1 MAMRGRFNVD
11 RITSDEQAKE
21 EMNFQYGKMAEADT
35 TAARKT
41 RFEHMLDIY
50 DKFPAVREIWEY
62 VKDAL
67 RYTAKFIK
75 RITQQI
81 IEVIEDILHCHDY
94 FYVMRFYDKN
104 NKHVFDK
111 IGTSVDV
118 ERRMKQHLNTYP
130 LVDHGKILY
139 TIDTHKVDATSLES
153 VARNYLVKKHTLAN
167 FISKDRFT
175 VKIDIQDL
183 AEKLPQSL
191 AILEQAE
198 LT

>member
-1 MAMRGRFNVD
+1 MRGRFNVN
-11 RITSDEQAKE
+11 RISSDEQAKE
-21 EMNFQYGKMAEADT
+21 EMNYQYGKMMEAET
-35 TAARKT
+35 TETRKT

-50 DKFPAVREIWEY
+50 DKFPIVRETWEY
-62 VKDAL
+62 VKEAL

-75 RITQQI
+75 RITQQVVEA
-81 IEVIEDILHCHDY
+81 IENILHYHDY
-94 FYVMRFYDKN
+94 FYIMRFYDKD

-118 ERRMKQHLNTYP
+118 ERRMKQHLNKYP
-130 LVDHGKILY
+130 SVDHGKILY

-153 VARNYLVKKHTLAN
+153 VARNYLVKKYTLKN
-167 FISKDRFT
+167 FISKDRFK
-175 VKIDIQDL
+175 VKIDVQDL
-183 AEKLPQSL
+183 AEKLPNSL